1 MGSKELFTD
10 VYNRMYL
17 DSAPELRRFLPKKRV
32 VAKPCRA
39 TDDDRLFETF
49 LATEN
54 TIPYL

>member
-1 MGSKELFTD
+1 MFTD

-32 VAKPCRA
+32 VSRPSRA